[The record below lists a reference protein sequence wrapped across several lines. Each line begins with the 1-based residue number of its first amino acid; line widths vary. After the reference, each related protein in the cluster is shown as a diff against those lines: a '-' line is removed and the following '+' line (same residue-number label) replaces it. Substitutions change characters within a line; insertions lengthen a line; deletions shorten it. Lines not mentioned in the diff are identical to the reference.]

1 MGKRKIPFGYRIVN
15 GEVSTHSQEAT
26 CVQTIFRLYRGG
38 ASFGDLVDIMKNQG
52 IPYDGN
58 KLWNKNMIARIL
70 EDERYTGLDAYPA
83 IIPKEEFR
91 AVVELRETKK
101 NPPVTSKQQIWLRKI
116 CDAAVNDDIERQVLY
131 LMYQL
136 IVHPE
141 HLSSLTASPNR
152 DKADPTMHRK
162 LAETLA
168 YQPIQEEIAR
178 SLAAKIAETE
188 YAAISNCE
196 YETERMRQT
205 LLRTEQMK
213 TLDISVSSKIIKKV
227 LVSGKG
233 EVRLQLKNDQII
245 ERSALQ

>member
-1 MGKRKIPFGYRIVN
+1 M
-15 GEVSTHSQEAT
+15 
-26 CVQTIFRLYRGG
+26 
-38 ASFGDLVDIMKNQG
+38 
-52 IPYDGN
+52 
-58 KLWNKNMIARIL
+58 
-70 EDERYTGLDAYPA
+70 
-83 IIPKEEFR
+83 
-91 AVVELRETKK
+91 
-101 NPPVTSKQQIWLRKI
+101 TSKQQIWLRKI

-131 LMYQL
+131 LMNQL
-136 IVHPE
+136 IAHPE